1 MKLSDFLFKY
11 DSNTLLMDFLG
22 KTIDNPSVYVNIQ
35 KEDDKYIIS
44 PTQIFLNKFNV
55 TKTIIE
61 IGLDFDILYSDCGCL
76 QFYKT
81 KECIHIV
88 ALYCIGICAI
98 DKTIY
103 DQEYQRYLDKKLY
116 TWHKNVLNSLSVG
129 LKSVNPYAGLIHLI
143 PCIEYENGA
152 YNLSL
157 KIGYDKDYVIKD
169 ILEFIQMTENNIE
182 YSYGQKLSFTHSY
195 ECFDNISKEFYSFI
209 RNIVREDTSKSVTI
223 RKSHLLKILELYQGS
238 YIAFKGKNEELLCD
252 EVYEME
258 LGNIRNFI

>member
-1 MKLSDFLFKY
+1 MSLLESGENYLETILMLLKTQSDVHAIDIATHLGFSKPSVSIALKKLSSDEY
-11 DSNTLLMDFLG
+11 I
-22 KTIDNPSVYVNIQ
+22 TIDNSSHIHLTE
-35 KEDDKYIIS
+35 KGEKIA
-44 PTQIFLNKFNV
+44 
-55 TKTIIE
+55 TK
-61 IGLDFDILYSDCGCL
+61 
-76 QFYKT
+76 
-81 KECIHIV
+81 
-88 ALYCIGICAI
+88 
-98 DKTIY
+98 IY
-103 DQEYQRYLDKKLY
+103 ER
-116 TWHKNVLNSLSVG
+116 HVLNSLSVG

-238 YIAFKGKNEELLCD
+238 YIAFKGKNE
-252 EVYEME
+252 
-258 LGNIRNFI
+258 